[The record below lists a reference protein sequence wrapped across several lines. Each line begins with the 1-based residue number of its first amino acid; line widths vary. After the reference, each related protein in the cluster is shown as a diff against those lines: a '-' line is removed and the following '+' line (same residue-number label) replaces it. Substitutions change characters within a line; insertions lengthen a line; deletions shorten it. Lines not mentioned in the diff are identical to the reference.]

1 MSGRA
6 EGGPQARWLRRPRTA
21 LLFWGLL
28 LAAAGAGG
36 FVYLANAV
44 RAGDTLALDRWAVRA
59 MRTAHDAA
67 VPIGPRWLPETS
79 RDATALGSIGVLS
92 LLTLAI
98 AGYLW
103 LDRKFWMTLYLL
115 AATATGLG
123 LSLGLKHLFDRPRQT
138 LVPPLSHAYTTSFP
152 SGHSFL
158 AAVVYLT
165 LGALLATVITRKRLQ
180 VYVIVVAV
188 TLTIMVGLSRLY
200 LGMHYP
206 SDIVAGWMA
215 GAAWAVLCWVLAR
228 WLQRHHRLET
238 PAAPSAPR
246 T

>member
-1 MSGRA
+1 M
-6 EGGPQARWLRRPRTA
+6 
-21 LLFWGLL
+21 LLGLL
-28 LAAAGAGG
+28 LAVAAGGG
-36 FVYLANAV
+36 FVYLAAEV
-44 RAGDTLALDRWAVRA
+44 RVGDTLALDRWAVRA
-59 MRTAHDAA
+59 MRTAHDPG

-103 LDRKFWMTLYLL
+103 LDRKFWMVLYLL
-115 AATATGLG
+115 ATTASGVG
-123 LSLGLKHLFDRPRQT
+123 LSLGLKQLFDRPRQT
-138 LVPPLSHAYTTSFP
+138 IVPPLSHASTTSFP

-165 LGALLATVITRKRLQ
+165 LGALLVTVITRKRLK
-180 VYVIVVAV
+180 VYVITMAI
-188 TLTIMVGLSRLY
+188 TLTIMVGISRLY

-206 SDIVAGWMA
+206 SDIVAGWIA
-215 GAAWAVLCWVLAR
+215 GAAWAMLCWLLAR

-238 PAAPSAPR
+238 P
-246 T
+246 